1 MRGKKEDHEH
11 KERMK
16 DKDDMING
24 AALIQEGAAMQ
35 VLANKM
41 AKAKVLRGV
50 EINLGQLNI
59 GEHNKDNFKEIQY
72 GGKIGA
78 GASKEL
84 VTGDFFTILVC
95 IYVY

>member
-1 MRGKKEDHEH
+1 
-11 KERMK
+11 MK

-72 GGKIGA
+72 GCKIGA
-78 GASKEL
+78 AASKEL
-84 VTGDFFTILVC
+84 VTGDFLQFWFAYMYL
-95 IYVY
+95 Y